1 MNQPAHSN
9 SNQKKKARILTVEEA
24 DAERLNMTYEQRF
37 DLLMKLI
44 RINKMMKQA
53 KIRSANGF

>member
-1 MNQPAHSN
+1 MNLPAHTN
-9 SNQKKKARILTVEEA
+9 SNQKKKALILTAEEA
-24 DAERLNMTYEQRF
+24 DAERLSMTYEQRF